1 MSMVPLSSESN
12 DVQLYRAIIGIFCV
26 ISLGSVVLSVILVRS
41 RHKFSVRP
49 FHSGICIYI
58 ASFAPYALLKVVA
71 VNRLLDTKTQEQQL
85 VAGLLLN
92 GTFMIFFC
100 LGFGGKMALI
110 QLWMHL
116 ISCHTSGESEQSLM
130 DSARKT
136 WKLMRLTV
144 LAVCILY
151 SCGFMSLVGV
161 FAQASNA
168 CVGASVVDPTFCI
181 PFSQQG
187 ETPSSCQRL
196 VDIAQG
202 ISYYEGLCAAVVA
215 VVFTLYA
222 LMFNGLVYALLT
234 SDSTF
239 SNLTKMQRILISNK
253 WLRWLMSPFVHA
265 CATPML
271 PAEHLTRHIRFIP
284 PSWQP
289 LAYQTMGEL
298 ELWRSSLRALG
309 SELAVI
315 SVCSFACKPVLVSLS
330 YFGILPDGSSLYLSL
345 STLLVEALPTLLT
358 IVLLTRYHGRSAF
371 VARSAVAVSLG
382 EISTSLLGSHAPNLD
397 K

>member
-1 MSMVPLSSESN
+1 MVPLSSESN

-85 VAGLLLN
+85 TDGLLLN
-92 GTFMIFFC
+92 GTFMMFFC

-116 ISCHTSGESEQSLM
+116 ISCHTSGKSEQSLM
-130 DSARKT
+130 VSARKT

-181 PFSQQG
+181 PLSQQG
-187 ETPSSCQRL
+187 EAPSSCQQL

-202 ISYYEGLCAAVVA
+202 ISYYEGGFAAVVA
-215 VVFTLYA
+215 LVFTLYA

-289 LAYQTMGEL
+289 SAYQTMGEL
-298 ELWRSSLRALG
+298 ELWRSSLRTLG

-315 SVCSFACKPVLVSLS
+315 SVCSFACKPVLVFLS
-330 YFGILPDGSSLYLSL
+330 YFGILPDGSGLYLSL

-358 IVLLTRYHGRSAF
+358 IVLLTRYHRSAF
-371 VARSAVAVSLG
+371 AARGDAAVSLG
-382 EISTSLLGSHAPNLD
+382 DISTSLLGSHAPSLD